1 MSKKPTFGQKIEAM
15 IVMSLV
21 VWLVLGLTSDAL
33 NFIMRHWTVFLP
45 LSILAIWWYIHRD
58 GTN

>member
-1 MSKKPTFGQKIEAM
+1 M